1 MPTPSRRECW
11 GMEICKNS
19 FAAAVTEAVAR
30 RESPAPKQKEIL
42 VPIDFSESSVTAL
55 RCARA
60 LAAGGKT
67 QVILLNVVEE
77 AGTFRSLDVVGQQR
91 ACHTQRAKR
100 LQELADRELGSQLSA
115 RIEIREGRPS
125 VEIVRLASQRQV
137 ELIVLGRHQHH
148 GLRHWFQG
156 HTASQLSKK
165 APCPVL
171 LLQAGYH
178 LN

>member
-1 MPTPSRRECW
+1 
-11 GMEICKNS
+11 METCIYS
-19 FAAAVTEAVAR
+19 SAAAVSERAAPR
-30 RESPAPKQKEIL
+30 QSPAPKQKEIL

-55 RCARA
+55 QCARA

-91 ACHTQRAKR
+91 ACHTQRAER
-100 LQELADRELGSQLSA
+100 LQELADRELGSQVAA

-125 VEIVRLASQRQV
+125 VEIVRLASQRRV
-137 ELIVLGRHQHH
+137 DLIVVGRHRHH
-148 GLRHWFQG
+148 GLRHWLHG
-156 HTASQLSKK
+156 HTAGQLSKK